1 MAKDAQRLEQ
11 EFISASRQKTGHDV
25 VEWMTI
31 IGASGLDEPK
41 VIQQWLEETH
51 DLDELDAALLA
62 GIFLNGGRPLHEQDI
77 TEFND

>member
-11 EFISASRQKTGHDV
+11 EFISAARAQTGHDV

-41 VIQQWLEETH
+41 VIQQWLQETH
-51 DLDELDAALLA
+51 HLDEMHATLLA
-62 GIFLNGGRPLHEQDI
+62 GIFLNGGRPLHEQD
-77 TEFND
+77 TTSFDD